1 MDIVYPDSK
10 RCCCFT
16 KSYYRYVK
24 GTGSLLATLQP
35 NNEDKASSLKEQC
48 LRYFTPREVANLH
61 SLPEDFQFPQQ
72 ISLRQRYALLGNSN
86 GHTYSVKYDWSPGK
100 DSQAVV
106 ERVPRRKDIRPCPPP
121 VQSAEILAVGDVA
134 EVFNVGFWKMAKVL
148 KVLDENYYLTRLLGS
163 SEEFRV
169 HKHRIRVRQLW
180 KDDKWVVIGRG
191 SDNRISSQVPQL
203 NARIKLTAGNDCLPP
218 QDIISYQDSHT
229 VSSRSLKR
237 GSPYCSFYIDG
248 YSRKKRAI
256 EKGCEHQHIFSG
268 SPSSFLKKVDAVAY
282 PRENLGEKYMQA
294 SLTNRTTGCFE
305 KEREELNGAISCSVE
320 RSLELDDCDS
330 DACSVDSFCG
340 DAQENFSVP
349 LEEDVPA
356 GIHRL
361 ELNAYR
367 STLVAMHASG
377 SLTWEQEALLTNLR
391 ISLHIS
397 NDEHLIEGQGWSLA
411 CLALLPKA

>member
-1 MDIVYPDSK
+1 MRFKKGNKVEILSQKEVPSVAW
-10 RCCCFT
+10 RC
-16 KSYYRYVK
+16 
-24 GTGSLLATLQP
+24 A
-35 NNEDKASSLKEQC
+35 EI
-48 LRYFTPREVANLH
+48 
-61 SLPEDFQFPQQ
+61 
-72 ISLRQRYALLGNSN
+72 ISGN
-86 GHTYSVKYDWSPGK
+86 GHTYSVKYDRSPGK

-106 ERVPRRKDIRPCPPP
+106 ERVPRKDIRPCPPP

-134 EVFNVGFWKMAKVL
+134 EVFDAGFWKMAKVL

-169 HKHRIRVRQLW
+169 HKHRIRVRQFW
-180 KDDKWVVIGRG
+180 KDDKWVVIGKG

-203 NARIKLTAGNDCLPP
+203 NARIKLPAVNDCVPP
-218 QDIISYQDSHT
+218 LDIISYQDSHN

-237 GSPYCSFYIDG
+237 ASPYCSFYIDG
-248 YSRKKRAI
+248 YSRKRRAI
-256 EKGCEHQHIFSG
+256 EKGCESQHFFSG

-282 PRENLGEKYMQA
+282 PRENLGEKYVQA
-294 SLTNRTTGCFE
+294 SFINRTTGCFE
-305 KEREELNGAISCSVE
+305 KEREELNGAISLSVE
-320 RSLELDDCDS
+320 RSSELDDCDS
-330 DACSVDSFCG
+330 DACSVGSCSVISSNSNKFSSHNLAGTSQDSDTLSSDADSFCG
-340 DAQENFSVP
+340 DAQEKFSVP

-361 ELNAYR
+361 ELNAYH